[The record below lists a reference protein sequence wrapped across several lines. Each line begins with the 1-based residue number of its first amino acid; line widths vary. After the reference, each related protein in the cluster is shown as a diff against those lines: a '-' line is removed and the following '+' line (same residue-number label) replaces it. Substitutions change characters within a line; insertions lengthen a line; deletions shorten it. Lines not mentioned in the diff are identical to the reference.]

1 MGVQLVRD
9 GTEPLI
15 DFRNVTVIRG
25 NTVALDRLTLK
36 IAPGENVAIVGPNGS
51 GKSTLLKT
59 ITREVHPLAK
69 DDSHARILGRQ
80 NWELSQ
86 LRDHVGVVMNDF
98 FARSSRNPT
107 GKELVLSGFFGS
119 FGVWPHHRVT
129 PEMEIKAETTL
140 KILGVAHLAGKAFGQ
155 MSSGERK
162 RMMIGRALIHN
173 PQALVLDEPSDSL
186 DLAALKALQRT
197 LRSLAQSG
205 ISMILVTHHLH
216 EIIPEISRVILLK
229 SGKVFRDGPKAKIL
243 SKATL
248 SELFEMEV
256 EPVEKDGYYQ
266 FW

>member
-1 MGVQLVRD
+1 MQLAGD
-9 GTEPLI
+9 TQPLI

-25 NTVALDRLTLK
+25 NTVALDRFTLQ
-36 IAPGENVAIVGPNGS
+36 IPAGENVAVVGPNGS

-59 ITREVHPLAK
+59 ITRELHPLAN

-86 LRDHVGVVMNDF
+86 LREHVGVVMNDS

-107 GKELVLSGFFGS
+107 GRELVLSGFFGS

-129 PEMEIKAETTL
+129 PEMELAAETTL
-140 KILGVAHLAGKAFGQ
+140 RILGVLHLADKPYGQ

-186 DLAALKALQRT
+186 DLAALKALQNT

-205 ISMILVTHHLH
+205 IGIVLVTHHLH

-229 SGKVFRDGPKAKIL
+229 SGKVFRDGAKAQIL
-243 SKATL
+243 TRAVL

-256 EPVEKDGYYQ
+256 EPIQKDGYYQ